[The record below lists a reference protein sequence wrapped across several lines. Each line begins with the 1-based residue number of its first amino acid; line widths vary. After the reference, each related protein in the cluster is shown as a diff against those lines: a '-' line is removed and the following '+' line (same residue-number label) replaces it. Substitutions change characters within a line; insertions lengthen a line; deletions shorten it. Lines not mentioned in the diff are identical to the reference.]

1 MHDFTTGPQGLRL
14 RSFYFDPF
22 MGPEGNT
29 TGTSASVR
37 DTHAVR
43 GKTQIERRLKQRNM
57 EGQFKGDG
65 HWSNE
70 RT

>member
-1 MHDFTTGPQGLRL
+1 
-14 RSFYFDPF
+14 
-22 MGPEGNT
+22 MGPEGNAA
-29 TGTSASVR
+29 GTSASVR

-43 GKTQIERRLKQRNM
+43 GKTQIERRLRQGNM